1 MYNTTAKPV
10 APIKPDAGFT
20 LVEVMVSMALVAIVF
35 GSAFGAYF
43 MGMRM
48 VEDAREEVRAS
59 QIVQSGL
66 ETLRSKSWQE
76 MEDMPYISL
85 YTPSGNFIQKF
96 SNNYLA
102 YFIIEDLTSSQK
114 RVSVWVRWKNRRGEY
129 SYQIFSTLF
138 SKGGLNDY
146 YYRKV

>member
-1 MYNTTAKPV
+1 
-10 APIKPDAGFT
+10 
-20 LVEVMVSMALVAIVF
+20 MALIAIVF

-76 MEDMPYISL
+76 MEAMPYISP
-85 YTPSGNFIQKF
+85 YTPSGNFIQRF
-96 SNNYLA
+96 SNKYLA
-102 YFIIEDLTSSQK
+102 YFIISDISPTQK

-129 SYQIFSTLF
+129 TYQIFSTLV
-138 SKGGLNDY
+138 SEGGLNDY
-146 YYRKV
+146 YFRKV